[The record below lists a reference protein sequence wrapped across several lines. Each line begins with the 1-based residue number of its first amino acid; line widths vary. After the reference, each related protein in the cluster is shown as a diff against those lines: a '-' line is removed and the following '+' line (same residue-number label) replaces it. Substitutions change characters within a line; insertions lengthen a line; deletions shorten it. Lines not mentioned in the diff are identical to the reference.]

1 MNKLLAAGALLLIVL
16 AGCTPQKKIV
26 YFQDRGGPDT
36 LYGGEAHELR
46 IYPEDIL
53 QVQLFTVNPDAMPGL
68 SASFERQPVDNRSAY
83 EKGFVVDKDGNID
96 IPLIGTVPVGGKT
109 IYEAKQEILK
119 RFREF
124 IDDPVVT
131 LKKLSFKVTILGEVT
146 KPGLYYIPNEKMTLT
161 EALGMAGDLTRYGD
175 RTDIRIYRK
184 DEQGR
189 TRELKLDLTGRDVF
203 SPEFH
208 YVRQDDLIYIKPI
221 KRKAL
226 ADINPALVVFT
237 SIISTTVIVVTLII
251 QLNKN

>member
-1 MNKLLAAGALLLIVL
+1 MNKLLAACAIFCGAL

-26 YFQDRGGPDT
+26 YFQDHGGPDT
-36 LYGGEAHELR
+36 IKVGVGHELR

-53 QVQLFTVNPDAMPGL
+53 QVQLFTINPDAMPGL

-83 EKGFVVDKDGNID
+83 EKGFVVDKHGNID
-96 IPLIGTVPVGGKT
+96 IPLIGSVPVAGKT
-109 IYEAKQEILK
+109 IYEAKQEIIT

-124 IDDPVVT
+124 IDEPVVT
-131 LKKLSFKVTILGEVT
+131 LKKLSFKVTILGEVER
-146 KPGLYYIPNEKMTLT
+146 PGLYYIPNEKMTLP
-161 EALGMAGDLTRYGD
+161 EALGLAGDLTRYGD
-175 RTDIRIYRK
+175 RTDIRLYRK
-184 DEQGR
+184 DEKGR

-203 SPEFH
+203 LPEYH
-208 YVRQDDLIYIKPI
+208 YIRQDDLIYVKPI

-251 QLNKN
+251 QLNKD